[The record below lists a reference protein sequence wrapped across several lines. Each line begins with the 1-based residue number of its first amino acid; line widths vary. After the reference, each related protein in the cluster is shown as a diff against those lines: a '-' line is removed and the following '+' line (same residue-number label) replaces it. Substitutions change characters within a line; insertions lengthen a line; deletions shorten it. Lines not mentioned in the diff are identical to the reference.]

1 MKLGSRRAAGLAL
14 ALTFALA
21 AAGSRT
27 AAAEDKDSDAE
38 RLFREGQKLM
48 EERNFGAACP
58 KFEAAYTKDRALG
71 TLINLAFCHKEQ
83 GAIWYAWLE
92 FREAESKAIELNR
105 ADRRDFAKQR
115 LAELEQK
122 LPKVVIDNPQKIP
135 LTDVLVED
143 RKVWEAERGA
153 VFAAESGERKLTF
166 RAKGKKQTTKIINVI
181 GKGDKVQHVSVP
193 EMEDGADDPPPVA
206 RTAPPV
212 QDKDKDKDKVEP
224 AAKDSSV
231 GSTQRTLGWVAVGV
245 GGVAAVVGTITGI
258 STLTS
263 PCAGN
268 KCPAP
273 RSPADDQAIDS
284 ANTSGAIST
293 VSFVIA
299 ALGVGGGLVLV
310 FTAPSASSGTAGD
323 RVDRSSP
330 PPRKTGLTITPQ
342 LGAGWAGLSG
352 SF

>member
-1 MKLGSRRAAGLAL
+1 LAL
-14 ALTFALA
+14 ALTLALMA
-21 AAGSRT
+21 AKSGT

-166 RAKGKKQTTKIINVI
+166 RARGKKQATKIINVV
-181 GKGDKVQHVSVP
+181 GKGDKVQHVSLP
-193 EMEDGADDPPPVA
+193 EMEDGADEPPPVERA
-206 RTAPPV
+206 LPPV
-212 QDKDKDKDKVEP
+212 KDKDKVEP
-224 AAKDSSV
+224 SAKRDSNA
-231 GSTQRTLGWVAVGV
+231 GSTQRTLGWVAVGI

-258 STLTS
+258 STLQNQ
-263 PCAGN
+263 CAGN
-268 KCPAP
+268 KCPLAT
-273 RSPADDQAIDS
+273 RKPAEEEAIDS

-293 VSFVIA
+293 VSFVLA
-299 ALGVGGGLVLV
+299 VLGVGGGLALV
-310 FTAPSASSGTAGD
+310 FTAPTASGTTAI
-323 RVDRSSP
+323 DRSTP
-330 PPRKTGLTITPQ
+330 MPRKTGVAISPQ
-342 LGAGWAGLSG
+342 IGAGWAGLSG
-352 SF
+352 TF

>member
-1 MKLGSRRAAGLAL
+1 MALAL
-14 ALTFALA
+14 ALL
-21 AAGSRT
+21 AGSTT
-27 AAAEDKDSDAE
+27 AAAQDTKDSDAE

-115 LAELEQK
+115 LAELEK
-122 LPKVVIDNPQKIP
+122 SLPKVIIDNPQKVP
-135 LTDVLVED
+135 LTDILVED

-153 VFAAESGERKLTF
+153 VFAAESGERKITF
-166 RAKGKKQTTKIINVI
+166 KAKGKKAATKIINVAS
-181 GKGDKVQHVSVP
+181 GQKVQHVSVP
-193 EMEDGADDPPPVA
+193 EMEDGTDEPPVVA
-206 RTAPPV
+206 VVPP
-212 QDKDKDKDKVEP
+212 KDKDKDKVEP
-224 AAKDSSV
+224 PTKKAEAND
-231 GSTQRTLGWVAVGV
+231 GSTQRALGWVAVGI

-263 PCAGN
+263 DCASNG
-268 KCPAP
+268 CPAMGRTP
-273 RSPADDQAIDS
+273 QQTEAIDS
-284 ANTSGAIST
+284 ANSSGAIST

-299 ALGVGGGLVLV
+299 ALGVGGGLILI
-310 FTAPSASSGTAGD
+310 FTAPSASSATA
-323 RVDRSSP
+323 SSP
-330 PPRKTGLTITPQ
+330 KEPQRK
-342 LGAGWAGLSG
+342 AGINVGPTWAGLSG